1 MAEFVE
7 DVCRNYSEIRI
18 GRNRRNN
25 ATYMLLEL
33 HDEKHKRTLYVE
45 LSHDGTYWNVNSG
58 GIFKRSYTDKNDIA
72 WPEPTVGSSANTNTT
87 EVADSPA
94 EAAEG
99 EADFRG
105 GNSSQSI
112 SYGGKGNEKV
122 VGAQGVGVE
131 NSLQEDISAAEADV
145 NTSPSKAQKEAGNY
159 KKGHVRI
166 DGFDVSIEQPKGSV
180 RRGTDADG
188 KQWEQVMNNTYGY
201 LRGTEGVDGDHIDV
215 FLSDNPSQGDVFV
228 VDQVNRDGSFDEHK
242 VMYGFA
248 DEESARQAYLA
259 NYKEGWQ
266 GLGAITRVTK
276 DEFRKWVES
285 SHRKTKPF
293 AEYKGVK
300 TQSPIPL
307 LDAVRTLYSKGK
319 EVASQLFGMK
329 FFDVAK
335 TPDFMKKYGLRGDK
349 FTIRYGVIARHI
361 GKDEE
366 HSLPLEIWEQLPDA
380 LLNPF
385 AITKYYVDD
394 KKQIQKGYRLYTS
407 LQLSN
412 GSYVVVGVE
421 VKNAGRDMEVNSIN
435 TIFGRSILSDVHDEL
450 IYTSEE
456 MTPEQQSLL
465 NGNNPH
471 QYTTE
476 RESSADKGKDKS
488 KSVQA
493 GAKKSA
499 EGADAKK
506 VAVGRWFGRVQSDA
520 GGCSAQGASEGD
532 AQVYVRGCE
541 VCVCLVGY

>member
-112 SYGGKGNEKV
+112 SYGGKGNEKG

-145 NTSPSKAQKEAGNY
+145 NTSPSEAQKEAGNY

-215 FLSDNPSQGDVFV
+215 FLSDDPSQGDVFV

-259 NYKEGWQ
+259 NYEDGWT
-266 GLGAITRVTK
+266 GLGAIPRVCR
-276 DEFRKWVES
+276 DEFRKRVES

-319 EVASQLFGMK
+319 EAASQLSGMK

-335 TPDFMKKYGLRGDK
+335 TPDFMKKNEKDKGNNIPLTDEDILNLVDVLNQPDGILFGIDKRDGRKLFFFLKDAGNGLYNL
-349 FTIRYGVIARHI
+349 TEVC
-361 GKDEE
+361 
-366 HSLPLEIWEQLPDA
+366 S
-380 LLNPF
+380 
-385 AITKYYVDD
+385 TK
-394 KKQIQKGYRLYTS
+394 KGNLTAKSFFKTRKVS
-407 LQLSN
+407 
-412 GSYVVVGVE
+412 
-421 VKNAGRDMEVNSIN
+421 
-435 TIFGRSILSDVHDEL
+435 
-450 IYTSEE
+450 TSE
-456 MTPEQQSLL
+456 LW
-465 NGNNPH
+465 
-471 QYTTE
+471 
-476 RESSADKGKDKS
+476 K
-488 KSVQA
+488 
-493 GAKKSA
+493 
-499 EGADAKK
+499 
-506 VAVGRWFGRVQSDA
+506 
-520 GGCSAQGASEGD
+520 
-532 AQVYVRGCE
+532 
-541 VCVCLVGY
+541 